1 MLNPLYFEIQGLYTD
16 SIIKTEMIGG
26 IMDISK
32 LDLFFAAAN
41 SENFT
46 QAAEKCNV
54 AQTTM
59 SKYISQLEEEL
70 GVKLFYRTTRECFL
84 TEAGHTFYN
93 GAKELRRDYESLTKQ
108 IQNVTD
114 NELKIGLYG
123 EFFDLSVLRDFRD
136 LHPEIELRVVFDDKD
151 TLYEQLRRRK
161 IHAILIP
168 DILVPAEYSNP
179 SFRTIDILS
188 GDAFLFCSKAAL
200 ENYGSIENVITE
212 LPYITKASEKDYH
225 EYCTNI
231 LREHFG
237 TSFRDVTR
245 VGSRAKQQLLI
256 ELSQGFGI
264 MLKSEAEFD
273 DQMISF
279 PLKDVFHE
287 TLQLYY
293 SIKHV
298 PANLR
303 AFIVYIQTISLAD

>member
-1 MLNPLYFEIQGLYTD
+1 
-16 SIIKTEMIGG
+16 
-26 IMDISK
+26 MDISK
-32 LDLFFAAAN
+32 LELFFAAAN

-93 GAKELRRDYESLTKQ
+93 GAKELRRDYESLCRQ
-108 IQNVTD
+108 IQQVTD
-114 NELKIGLYG
+114 KELKIGLYG
-123 EFFDLSVLRDFRD
+123 EFFDLSILREFRD
-136 LHPEIELRVVFDDKD
+136 LHPEIELKVLFDDKEN
-151 TLYEQLRRRK
+151 LYDQLRRRK

-168 DILVPAEYSNP
+168 DILVSAAYSNP
-179 SFRTIDILS
+179 TFRTIDILS
-188 GDAFLFCSKAAL
+188 GDANLYCSKAAL
-200 ENYGSIENVITE
+200 EHYGNIETVISE
-212 LPYITKASEKDYH
+212 LPYITKASEKEYHDY
-225 EYCTNI
+225 CRMI
-231 LREHFG
+231 LKDNFG
-237 TSFRDVTR
+237 ASFREITQVESAAR
-245 VGSRAKQQLLI
+245 QKLLI

-264 MLKSEAEFD
+264 MLRSEADYNEKI
-273 DQMISF
+273 ISF

-298 PANLR
+298 PASLR
-303 AFIVYIQTISLAD
+303 AFIDFIQGFYD